1 MVEVRAELATCHAS
15 GREAAAEIGSLSTE
29 ATVAEVLSGLAT
41 VYLAAEAFFR
51 PIWGRYF
58 TSDYPP
64 DRSTPSLPRLIY
76 IHYSYIYKFY
86 FTRFMA
92 WLQSGTLEA
101 FRVCWARVRGS
112 RRDSDTSSTSGRHG
126 RQVSHHTCRDSHT
139 SMDTFHF
146 LVCLPS
152 PLDLDPL
159 TLLCRSRRPI
169 AHPRGFSTT
178 AGSPDMDTHT

>member
-1 MVEVRAELATCHAS
+1 LATCHAS
-15 GREAAAEIGSLSTE
+15 GREAAAEIGSLSAE

-41 VYLAAEAFFR
+41 VYLAAESFFR

-64 DRSTPSLPRLIY
+64 DRSTPPPSLPRLIY
-76 IHYSYIYKFY
+76 IHYSLYSQFY
-86 FTRFMA
+86 FIRFVA
-92 WLQSGTLEA
+92 WLQNGVLEA
-101 FRVCWARVRGS
+101 MRVCWTRVRGA
-112 RRDSDTSSTSGRHG
+112 RRESDTSSSSGRQG
-126 RQVSHHTCRDSHT
+126 RQVSHHTCRDIHT
-139 SMDTFHF
+139 SMGSFHF

-169 AHPRGFSTT
+169 AHPQGFSTT

>member
-1 MVEVRAELATCHAS
+1 
-15 GREAAAEIGSLSTE
+15 
-29 ATVAEVLSGLAT
+29 VAEVLSGLAT
-41 VYLAAEAFFR
+41 VYLAAESFFR

-64 DRSTPSLPRLIY
+64 DRSTPPPSLPRLIY
-76 IHYSYIYKFY
+76 IHYSLYSQFY
-86 FTRFMA
+86 FIRFVA
-92 WLQSGTLEA
+92 WLQNGVLEA
-101 FRVCWARVRGS
+101 MRVCWTRVRGA
-112 RRDSDTSSTSGRHG
+112 RRESDTSSSSGRQG
-126 RQVSHHTCRDSHT
+126 RQVSHHTCMDIHT
-139 SMDTFHF
+139 SMGSFHF

-169 AHPRGFSTT
+169 AHPQGFSTT

>member
-1 MVEVRAELATCHAS
+1 M
-15 GREAAAEIGSLSTE
+15 
-29 ATVAEVLSGLAT
+29 AEVLSGLAT
-41 VYLAAEAFFR
+41 VYLAAESFFR

-64 DRSTPSLPRLIY
+64 DRSTPPPSLPRLIY
-76 IHYSYIYKFY
+76 IHYSLYSQFY
-86 FTRFMA
+86 FIRFVA
-92 WLQSGTLEA
+92 WLQNGVLEA
-101 FRVCWARVRGS
+101 MRVCWTRVRGA
-112 RRDSDTSSTSGRHG
+112 RRESDTSSSSGRQG
-126 RQVSHHTCRDSHT
+126 RQVSHHTCRDIHT
-139 SMDTFHF
+139 SMGSFHF

-169 AHPRGFSTT
+169 AHPQGFSTT

>member
-1 MVEVRAELATCHAS
+1 MATCHAS
-15 GREAAAEIGSLSTE
+15 GREAAAEIGSLSAE

-41 VYLAAEAFFR
+41 VYLAAESFFR

-64 DRSTPSLPRLIY
+64 DRSTPPPSLLRLIY
-76 IHYSYIYKFY
+76 IHYSLYSQFY
-86 FTRFMA
+86 FIRFVA
-92 WLQSGTLEA
+92 WLQNGVLEA
-101 FRVCWARVRGS
+101 MRVCWTRVRGA
-112 RRDSDTSSTSGRHG
+112 RRESDTSSSSGRQG
-126 RQVSHHTCRDSHT
+126 RQVSHHICMDIHT
-139 SMDTFHF
+139 SMGSFHF

-159 TLLCRSRRPI
+159 TLLCRSRRLI
-169 AHPRGFSTT
+169 AHPQGFSTT